1 MSRPHPMLYT
11 KRQLELVMTG
21 WGCSEPVPKAGQQL
35 YVCFAGQFIDLA
47 VVEKTALK
55 SDRGETLW
63 RATMSSRAGRDFD
76 KNVQEAHV
84 VAFRKDRIEKRRI
97 ENLARY
103 HEVQA
108 MAA

>member
-1 MSRPHPMLYT
+1 MSRPQSTLYT
-11 KRQLELVMTG
+11 KRQMELILAN
-21 WGCSEPVPKAGQQL
+21 WGCTEPVPKAGLLL
-35 YVCFAGQFIDLA
+35 YVCFAGQFIDLS
-47 VVEKTALK
+47 VIEKTSLK

-76 KNVQEAHV
+76 KTVQEAHV
-84 VAFRKDRIEKRRI
+84 VAFRSDRIEKRRI

-103 HEVQA
+103 YEVQA

>member
-1 MSRPHPMLYT
+1 MSRPQSTLYT
-11 KRQLELVMTG
+11 KRQMEMLLARWE
-21 WGCSEPVPKAGQQL
+21 CSEPVPKAGLLL

-47 VVEKTALK
+47 VVEKTSLK

-76 KNVQEAHV
+76 KTVQEAHV

>member
-47 VVEKTALK
+47 VVEKTSLK

-63 RATMSSRAGRDFD
+63 RATMSSRARRDFE
-76 KNVQEAHV
+76 KTVQEAHV
-84 VAFRKDRIEKRRI
+84 VAFRNDRIEKRRI

-103 HEVQA
+103 YEVQA